1 MLQTNCFAWYTLRKR
16 GWCGGDES
24 GGTKCDDRCLHF
36 SVLPPWNK
44 RARVADS
51 TPSRRHSRA
60 QKRL

>member
-44 RARVADS
+44 RARV
-51 TPSRRHSRA
+51 
-60 QKRL
+60 